1 MSGKIFKTIT
11 NFTKNYNDPESNL
24 PFDENNTKIQIVEK
38 NGNVNVSLTINDKYL
53 EQYNKI
59 AELFKEGLSKL
70 EGVLSVNV
78 ALTSENQ
85 LSSGQQNESRFK
97 INATN
102 IIAIASGKG
111 GVGKSTFAVNLA
123 VALRKLGK
131 KVGILDADIYG
142 PSVPRMM
149 GISGR
154 PEASNNKK
162 LIPLES
168 YGIKCMSI
176 GFLVSVDTPTIW
188 RGPMVMKALEQM
200 FNGVEWGT
208 LDYLIID
215 LPPGTGDAQLTLA
228 QSSKLSGSIIVST
241 PQDVAL
247 ADARK
252 GINMFK
258 RVNVP
263 ILGLVENMS
272 YFICDNCNEKHFIFS
287 NDGAK
292 KEAEKFQIPFLGSL
306 PISKDLRVQS
316 DEGRPSCI
324 DDPNGEIYKFNAL
337 TIWGVIDLLASFTL
351 LIDGKFSISLNFPK
365 LLENMY
371 LVIADKNAE
380 NREVSSDYWFEYIE
394 ANLHLIGGLH
404 NLDNFAS
411 SVSPKIKDEIH
422 EFRFCKKGIKNIKD
436 ISIPL
441 TVWKRFIASSTY

>member
-1 MSGKIFKTIT
+1 MTDNILQSIYS
-11 NFTKNYNDPESNL
+11 FTKNYKDPDTNSALDEKND
-24 PFDENNTKIQIVEK
+24 KIQVVEK
-38 NGNVNVSLTINDKYL
+38 NGNINIILSVSNKNLDEYK
-53 EQYNKI
+53 KI
-59 AELFKEGLSKL
+59 ADLFKNNLDKIEGI
-70 EGVLSVNV
+70 LSVNV
-78 ALTSENQ
+78 VLTSESQ
-85 LSSGQQNESRFK
+85 SAQSDQSDQSESRFK
-97 INATN
+97 INAKN
-102 IIAIASGKG
+102 IIAVASGKG
-111 GVGKSTFAVNLA
+111 GVGKSTFAVNIA
-123 VALRKLGK
+123 VALGELGK

-154 PEASNNKK
+154 PEASENKK

-176 GFLVSVDTPTIW
+176 GFLVGVDTPTIW

-200 FNGVEWGT
+200 FNGVEWGE

-247 ADARK
+247 TDARK

-263 ILGLVENMS
+263 LMGLVENMS

-306 PISKDLRVQS
+306 PIDKELRIQS
-316 DEGRPSCI
+316 DEGRPACI
-324 DDPNGEIYKFNAL
+324 DNPTGD
-337 TIWGVIDLLASFTL
+337 
-351 LIDGKFSISLNFPK
+351 
-365 LLENMY
+365 
-371 LVIADKNAE
+371 IAKNYFKIA
-380 NREVSSDYWFEYIE
+380 NNIITSSE
-394 ANLHLIGGLH
+394 
-404 NLDNFAS
+404 
-411 SVSPKIKDEIH
+411 
-422 EFRFCKKGIKNIKD
+422 
-436 ISIPL
+436 
-441 TVWKRFIASSTY
+441 

>member
-1 MSGKIFKTIT
+1 MSNKILQSIFE
-11 NFTKNYNDPESNL
+11 FTKNYKDPETNTT
-24 PFDENNTKIQIVEK
+24 FDQNNSKIQIVEK
-38 NGNVNVSLTINDKYL
+38 NGNVNISLSISNEFI
-53 EQYNKI
+53 EQYKNI
-59 AELFKEGLSKL
+59 ADLFKQNLSKI
-70 EGVLSVNV
+70 EGVISVNV

-85 LSSGQQNESRFK
+85 STNNKNESRFK
-97 INATN
+97 IDARE

-123 VALRKLGK
+123 VAMNQLGK

-142 PSVPRMM
+142 PSIPRMM

-154 PEASNNKK
+154 PEANQNKK

-200 FNGVEWGT
+200 FNGVEWGK

-247 ADARK
+247 TDARK

-258 RVNVP
+258 RVDVP
-263 ILGLVENMS
+263 IIGLVENMS
-272 YFICDNCNEKHFIFS
+272 YFICDKCDEKHYIFS

-306 PISKDLRVQS
+306 PIDKELRIQS
-316 DEGRPSCI
+316 DEGRPACI
-324 DDPNGEIYKFNAL
+324 DKPEGNIAKNYLKIAESIFN
-337 TIWGVIDLLASFTL
+337 
-351 LIDGKFSISLNFPK
+351 
-365 LLENMY
+365 
-371 LVIADKNAE
+371 
-380 NREVSSDYWFEYIE
+380 
-394 ANLHLIGGLH
+394 
-404 NLDNFAS
+404 
-411 SVSPKIKDEIH
+411 
-422 EFRFCKKGIKNIKD
+422 
-436 ISIPL
+436 
-441 TVWKRFIASSTY
+441 